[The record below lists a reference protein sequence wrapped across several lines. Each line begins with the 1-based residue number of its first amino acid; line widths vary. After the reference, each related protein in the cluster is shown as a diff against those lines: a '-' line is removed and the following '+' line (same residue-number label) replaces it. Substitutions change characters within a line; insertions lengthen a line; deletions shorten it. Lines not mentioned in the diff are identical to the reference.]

1 MGENYL
7 CTFIFGKCCL
17 FLTFNLAYLVIG
29 ILLSGGSS
37 RHYGIILA
45 NETNEWSKSPVIDLI
60 AINTTTC
67 PEEYEIVSGIFFG
80 TKYYCKNKTG
90 GYTVGSCR
98 KR

>member
-80 TKYYCKNKTG
+80 TKNYCKNKTG